1 MSATRPASPAPAAV
15 RAARD
20 AARPSHLSAV
30 GRWSDWPRP
39 VPGAPGHAAAPPTTN
54 PTPAV
59 RGAHSNM
66 TQPMTAHLATDH
78 PYDMFPRD
86 AVDPMRGEPPPHRY
100 DMPDVLGRSP
110 AMHEVLRTV
119 CTVARCKTTV
129 LITGESGTGKEVI
142 AKALHARSPRADGP
156 LVTINCAAIPEAL
169 LESELFGHERGAFTD
184 AHQRKRG
191 QFELAHGGTLFLD
204 EIGELGAAMQAKLLR
219 VLEREEFLRVGGTS
233 PIAVDVRI
241 VAATN
246 RHLEDAVRDGMFRAD
261 LYYRLN
267 VVRVGLPPLR
277 ERGDDLLLLLEH
289 FLRAKAHAL
298 RVPEKRMTPEALE
311 ILREYTWP
319 GNVRELENVVE
330 RLLVLVEHDVI
341 DVGDLPDHVRRHEIL
356 ACDAKD
362 LVLSGR
368 RSLSQVVDEFE
379 RDIIMAALERTRF
392 NQTKAALMLGTT
404 RRILRYRMAQ
414 LGIPGSRE

>member
-1 MSATRPASPAPAAV
+1 MGGTGAV
-15 RAARD
+15 TGPRSRAAPVLRKAREGGRTAGF
-20 AARPSHLSAV
+20 AAL
-30 GRWSDWPRP
+30 GRWRDWPRP
-39 VPGAPGHAAAPPTTN
+39 VGDAVPPPIV
-54 PTPAV
+54 PTPAAE
-59 RGAHSNM
+59 GADSTM
-66 TQPMTAHLATDH
+66 TQPMTAHLMTDDV
-78 PYDMFPRD
+78 PYRD
-86 AVDPMRGEPPPHRY
+86 DVERARAELARRFELT
-100 DMPDVLGRSP
+100 DVLGRSA
-110 AMHEVLRTV
+110 AMQEVLRTV

-191 QFELAHGGTLFLD
+191 QFELADGGTLFLD
-204 EIGELGAAMQAKLLR
+204 EIGELGPSMQAKLLR
-219 VLEREEFLRVGGTS
+219 VLEREEFLRVGGTA
-233 PIAVDVRI
+233 PVAVDVRI

-246 RHLEDAVRDGMFRAD
+246 RHLEQAVRDGTFRAD

-289 FLRAKAHAL
+289 FLRAKACSL
-298 RVPEKRMTPEALE
+298 RVPPKRLTPEALDV
-311 ILREYTWP
+311 LREYAWP

-330 RLLVLVEHDVI
+330 RLLVLVEDDVI
-341 DVGDLPDHVRRHEIL
+341 DVGELPDHVRRGDVL
-356 ACDAKD
+356 PRDAKD
-362 LVLSGR
+362 LVLTGR
-368 RSLSQVVDEFE
+368 CSLSQVVDEFE
-379 RDIIMAALERTRF
+379 REIIVAALERTRF
-392 NQTKAALMLGTT
+392 NQTKAALLLGTT

-414 LGIPGSRE
+414 LGIPGSR

>member
-1 MSATRPASPAPAAV
+1 
-15 RAARD
+15 
-20 AARPSHLSAV
+20 
-30 GRWSDWPRP
+30 
-39 VPGAPGHAAAPPTTN
+39 
-54 PTPAV
+54 
-59 RGAHSNM
+59 M
-66 TQPMTAHLATDH
+66 TQPMTAHLMTDDV
-78 PYDMFPRD
+78 PYRD
-86 AVDPMRGEPPPHRY
+86 DVERARAELARRFELT
-100 DMPDVLGRSP
+100 DVLGRSA
-110 AMHEVLRTV
+110 AMQEVLRTV

-191 QFELAHGGTLFLD
+191 QFELADGGTLFLD
-204 EIGELGAAMQAKLLR
+204 EIGELGPSMQAKLLR
-219 VLEREEFLRVGGTS
+219 VLEREEFLRVGGTA
-233 PIAVDVRI
+233 PVAVDVRI

-246 RHLEDAVRDGMFRAD
+246 RHLEQAVRDGTFRAD

-289 FLRAKAHAL
+289 FLRAKACSL
-298 RVPEKRMTPEALE
+298 RVPPKRLTPEALDV
-311 ILREYTWP
+311 LREYAWP

-330 RLLVLVEHDVI
+330 RLLVLVEDDVI
-341 DVGDLPDHVRRHEIL
+341 DVGELPDHVRRGDVL
-356 ACDAKD
+356 PRDAKD
-362 LVLSGR
+362 LVLTGR
-368 RSLSQVVDEFE
+368 CSLSQVVDEFE
-379 RDIIMAALERTRF
+379 REIIVAALERTRF
-392 NQTKAALMLGTT
+392 NQTKAALLLGTT

-414 LGIPGSRE
+414 LGIPGSR